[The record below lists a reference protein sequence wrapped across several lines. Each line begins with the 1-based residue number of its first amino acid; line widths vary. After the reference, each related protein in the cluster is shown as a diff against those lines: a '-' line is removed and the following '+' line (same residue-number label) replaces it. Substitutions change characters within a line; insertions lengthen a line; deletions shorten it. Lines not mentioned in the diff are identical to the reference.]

1 MSRSSLFEQTTP
13 VGLKVSDTSPQITNI
28 EFSDQVRSSEPKGQ
42 GEADIGCRNVIFARS

>member
-13 VGLKVSDTSPQITNI
+13 VGLKVSDTSPQINI